1 MVIATAHIA
10 KSKAYVQPR
19 HIHLRSAT
27 KLVRLAYVRVEVV
40 AFADAIGRSRPNAA
54 IPPRPPNGSSCSGNG
69 HPGSV
74 LQCDAARRA
83 VVTEQQ
89 TSGRLVKV
97 FRGAS
102 RSQRHW

>member
-40 AFADAIGRSRPNAA
+40 AFADAIGRSRP
-54 IPPRPPNGSSCSGNG
+54 
-69 HPGSV
+69 
-74 LQCDAARRA
+74 
-83 VVTEQQ
+83 
-89 TSGRLVKV
+89 
-97 FRGAS
+97 
-102 RSQRHW
+102 